1 MLRGIVGP
9 PSTAAYE
16 RFEEIRKRNARL
28 RALSESTR
36 GAELMAH
43 RTIIKVLD
51 STLSSPLNSRMIAL
65 DLQSVSNDSNLLVQA
80 CLEWS
85 ASVHRYGH
93 ARVYIAARLLRE
105 WHGIGINVETPILD
119 FVKARSDAC
128 DLDLSSFY
136 KVVVEL
142 VQSRHFS
149 VGRYLQWV
157 IANGFLGRLNASSM
171 V

>member
-16 RFEEIRKRNARL
+16 RFEEIRKRNARIC
-28 RALSESTR
+28 ALSESTR
-36 GAELMAH
+36 GAELMVH
-43 RTIIKVLD
+43 RAIIKILD
-51 STLSSPLNSRMIAL
+51 STVSSPFNSRMIAL
-65 DLQSVSNDSNLLVQA
+65 DLQSMSNDSNTLVQV

-85 ASVHRYGH
+85 ATVHRYGH
-93 ARVYIAARLLRE
+93 ARVYIAARLLHE
-105 WHGIGINVETPILD
+105 LHGIGMNVETPILA
-119 FVKARSDAC
+119 FVKSRSDAC
-128 DLDLSSFY
+128 DLDFSSFY

-157 IANGFLGRLNASSM
+157 IANGLLRRPNVSS
-171 V
+171 VV